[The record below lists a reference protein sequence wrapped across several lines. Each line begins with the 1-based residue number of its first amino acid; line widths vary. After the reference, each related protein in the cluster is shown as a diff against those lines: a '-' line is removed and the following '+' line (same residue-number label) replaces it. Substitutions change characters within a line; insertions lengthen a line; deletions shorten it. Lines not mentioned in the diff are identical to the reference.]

1 MSHSAQPEFSGIQ
14 KYPGIAAILFTT
26 VIAATFI
33 GMLYRQA
40 VSADHG
46 GEHGGGEPAAE
57 EAH

>member
-14 KYPGIAAILFTT
+14 KYPGITAILFTT
-26 VIAATFI
+26 VVAATFI

-40 VSADHG
+40 VSTDHG
-46 GEHGGGEPAAE
+46 GDHGGGTHAAE